1 SYPQLS
7 DHYTLSLSQMPQVKE
22 NMIKVLEQSRIS
34 PPPGSVPTTTLPLT
48 FFDMAWLL
56 CQPMQR
62 LFFYEFP
69 HSTLHFSQTTLPI
82 LKTSLSL
89 TLQHFFPLAA
99 NLLCP
104 PPPHKPH
111 ILYSDVD
118 SIEFTVVES
127 TCDMHQVIGN
137 HARDVREL
145 HPFVPRL
152 PPSCVSS
159 DGTRVLPL
167 LAVQVT
173 VFPFSGVCI
182 GVEFSHVAAD
192 GRAFN
197 HFMKSWASICR
208 SNGNSLT
215 YVDNWLPAHGRDQ
228 IEDPQGIESILLK
241 DWWDWASNWEE
252 DKSPI
257 NDVLADKVRATLVL
271 GRGQIERLKLWV
283 SLNCMNHNEQ
293 GQAHL
298 STFVVTC
305 SLIWVCSVKSQESEV
320 SNLHNNDE
328 LCYFC
333 FVADCCNRLDFSI
346 PATYFGNCLA
356 ICVVTLK
363 MSDIMGE
370 DGIVAA
376 TKAIGNKVR
385 ELESGALRG
394 ADKWLSCWKEISEA
408 GHVVTVAGSPRLRVY
423 ETDFGWGKPIKSE
436 VVHIDMSRG
445 IYICESRDEEGGIEI
460 GLALSKAQINVFN
473 AFFEEAL
480 MLL

>member
-1 SYPQLS
+1 MAHLQE
-7 DHYTLSLSQMPQVKE
+7 VVF
-22 NMIKVLEQSRIS
+22 KVLEQSQIS

-48 FFDMAWLL
+48 FFDMPWLRCFL
-56 CQPMQR
+56 MQR

-89 TLQHFFPLAA
+89 TLQHFFPFAA
-99 NLLCP
+99 KLLCP
-104 PPPHKPH
+104 PSPHKPY
-111 ILYSDVD
+111 ILYTNGD

-127 TCDMHQVIGN
+127 TCDMHQVAGN

-192 GRAFN
+192 GSAFN

-208 SNGNSLT
+208 SKGNSLI
-215 YVDNWLPAHGRDQ
+215 YVDKWLPSFGRDQ
-228 IEDPQGIESILLK
+228 IEDPQGLESILLK
-241 DWWDWASNWEE
+241 DWWDWSSTREE
-252 DKSPI
+252 DKGPI
-257 NDVLADKVRATLVL
+257 NEGLTDKVRATFVL
-271 GRGQIERLKLWV
+271 GKAQIERLKNWV
-283 SLNCMNHNEQ
+283 SSHCMNNNEVR
-293 GQAHL
+293 L
-298 STFVVTC
+298 STFAVTC
-305 SLIWVCSVKSQESEV
+305 ALIWVCVVKSQESEAG
-320 SNLHNNDE
+320 NLHNDDE
-328 LCYFC
+328 LCYFN
-333 FVADCCNRLDFSI
+333 FVADCRNRYEFSI

-394 ADKWLSCWKEISEA
+394 ADKWLSGWKEIFES

-436 VVHIDMSRG
+436 VANIDVARG
-445 IYICESRDEEGGIEI
+445 FYLSDSRDEGGIEFGVAI
-460 GLALSKAQINVFN
+460 SKAQMNAFN

-480 MLL
+480 RLL